1 MEEARS
7 FGPLLIVVT
16 LALVVPLVL
25 STLRGQ
31 FAIPIVVGEMV
42 AGIIVGRSGFGWVL
56 PDNSVLILL
65 KELGFVFLMFL
76 SGMEIDVRAI
86 RGVDR
91 RRGSEWNPFSVAL
104 LNFAATLAVAGAF
117 AWGLTSIGV
126 ASNPWLICLILSTTA
141 LGVVVPILKETGLSQ
156 SLFGQTIL
164 LATVVADF
172 VTMFMISVLVAFIS
186 RGLTGE
192 ILLVFL
198 LFVAFILAVRLGP
211 QSVESS
217 LCKLPSR
224 NSVMQR
230 LK

>member
-1 MEEARS
+1 M
-7 FGPLLIVVT
+7 IVVT

-86 RGVDR
+86 RRVDR
-91 RRGSEWNPFSVAL
+91 RRGSDWNPFSVAL

-117 AWGLTSIGV
+117 AWG
-126 ASNPWLICLILSTTA
+126 
-141 LGVVVPILKETGLSQ
+141 
-156 SLFGQTIL
+156 
-164 LATVVADF
+164 
-172 VTMFMISVLVAFIS
+172 
-186 RGLTGE
+186 
-192 ILLVFL
+192 
-198 LFVAFILAVRLGP
+198 
-211 QSVESS
+211 
-217 LCKLPSR
+217 
-224 NSVMQR
+224 
-230 LK
+230 

>member
-7 FGPLLIVVT
+7 FAPLLMVVT
-16 LALVVPLVL
+16 LALVVPLLL
-25 STLRGQ
+25 STLRGR
-31 FAIPIVVGEMV
+31 FAIPIVVGKIV
-42 AGIIVGRSGFGWVL
+42 AGIIVGRSGFAWVL
-56 PDNSVLILL
+56 PDNSALILL

-86 RGVDR
+86 RGTDR

-126 ASNPWLICLILSTTA
+126 ASNPWLMCLILSTTA

-164 LATVVADF
+164 LATMVADF

-192 ILLVFL
+192 ILLVFV

-211 QSVESS
+211 
-217 LCKLPSR
+217 LL
-224 NSVMQR
+224 
-230 LK
+230 